1 MPTVE
6 MNCQKNLKKIIK
18 KFLAIS
24 HNVPRLSDV
33 PKDENEVFRFRNVA
47 KRQISAVA
55 RCAPRA
61 RVQQRVARHV
71 AQNARRILRNVRV
84 YLKFSSRLNGTKF
97 GKQSTLFNRTPP
109 KSSSYKGMKIWAEEN
124 WHSLRI

>member
-1 MPTVE
+1 M
-6 MNCQKNLKKIIK
+6 
-18 KFLAIS
+18 S

-61 RVQQRVARHV
+61 RVQQRVARPV
-71 AQNARRILRNVRV
+71 AQNARRILRNVSV
-84 YLKFSSRLNGTKF
+84 YAMFFARF
-97 GKQSTLFNRTPP
+97 HFFMNR
-109 KSSSYKGMKIWAEEN
+109 KGLKIWVKE
-124 WHSLRI
+124 LRGRCLF